1 MRRQMHSD
9 TVQPTEQRDLKQSQ
23 RQNWNEIFNQPTAK
37 DIIEPENQF
46 TFVESSDNEFLKP
59 EDLGP
64 LQQTET
70 YRKKK
75 AKKSTH
81 DTAGA
86 KRSSPRKA
94 PTKSPNFRQLNHN
107 SAGVGTMNFSRQIR
121 GGGIK
126 SSGTTSK
133 ATLDQQTNG
142 SRSSKQARSIRTEP
156 QSSNVSSS
164 QQFKDQRR

>member
-1 MRRQMHSD
+1 
-9 TVQPTEQRDLKQSQ
+9 
-23 RQNWNEIFNQPTAK
+23 
-37 DIIEPENQF
+37 
-46 TFVESSDNEFLKP
+46 
-59 EDLGP
+59 
-64 LQQTET
+64 
-70 YRKKK
+70 
-75 AKKSTH
+75 
-81 DTAGA
+81 
-86 KRSSPRKA
+86 
-94 PTKSPNFRQLNHN
+94 
-107 SAGVGTMNFSRQIR
+107 MNFSRQIR